1 MTYATSV
8 TGPFYHGTRAD
19 LAWAICSRPGCASH
33 SFASTS
39 NYADRKL
46 SWICFSGGFPHP
58 PGGFGLVGGFGAE
71 LRPAALPPPSQLRL
85 GDTSPSLRISPA
97 RGENRADHGDSSP
110 NPEMGQTGGNSAI
123 SFPDGRS

>member
-46 SWICFSGGFPHP
+46 SWICFSGGLDAAIWERGSERSSDRRRCRP
-58 PGGFGLVGGFGAE
+58 PL
-71 LRPAALPPPSQLRL
+71 
-85 GDTSPSLRISPA
+85 
-97 RGENRADHGDSSP
+97 
-110 NPEMGQTGGNSAI
+110 NS
-123 SFPDGRS
+123 G